1 MPRIT
6 IRRLAAP
13 LLLLTAAP
21 CVVGAADGMSDFD
34 QRLLASHN
42 GERAALGL
50 APLRWNERL
59 AEGAGT
65 WAAHL
70 ATTGRFE
77 HSTDAPRRRI
87 GENIWGGTAG
97 RFTPERMVELW
108 LSEKRLFKPGVFPAN
123 STSGDARDVSH
134 YTQVIWRATT
144 DVGCSVAHGERED
157 ILVCR
162 YTQPGNVQG
171 QSAL

>member
-1 MPRIT
+1 M
-6 IRRLAAP
+6 
-13 LLLLTAAP
+13 
-21 CVVGAADGMSDFD
+21 GAADGMSDFD

-50 APLRWNERL
+50 APLRWNDRL
-59 AEGAGT
+59 AEDAGS
-65 WAAHL
+65 WATYL

-108 LSEKRLFKPGVFPAN
+108 LSEKRLFKPGYSPRTAPA
-123 STSGDARDVSH
+123 AM
-134 YTQVIWRATT
+134 RATSAT
-144 DVGCSVAHGERED
+144 TPRSSGARRPTSAARWRTANARTSWCAATRSRAT
-157 ILVCR
+157 CR
-162 YTQPGNVQG
+162 ANRRCNPDYSSQTLMLDFPV
-171 QSAL
+171 LP